1 MENKVKTMVRVY
13 CDQSLNEILKFQGRF
28 SDSKSDIINITL
40 LSMQPIFS
48 RHWRLASRQVCVA

>member
-1 MENKVKTMVRVY
+1 MVRVY